1 MLEGLLFTVNNV
13 AAVVGVEVGG
23 VAEDLEETANALFC
37 LFLGLL
43 LLVDGLVGLVQM
55 SEDFVDHF

>member
-1 MLEGLLFTVNNV
+1 VNHV
-13 AAVVGVEVGG
+13 TAVVGVEVRG
-23 VAEDLEETANALFC
+23 VAEDLEETTNALFC

-55 SEDFVDHF
+55 SENFVDHF